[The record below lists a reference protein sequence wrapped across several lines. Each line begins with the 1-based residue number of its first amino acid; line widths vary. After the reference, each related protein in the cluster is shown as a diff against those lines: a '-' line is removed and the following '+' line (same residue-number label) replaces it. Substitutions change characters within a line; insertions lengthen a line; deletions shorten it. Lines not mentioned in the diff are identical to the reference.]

1 VLPPAKST
9 QQLKRVYDEG
19 IDEELRS
26 MMGEERRYSSWGWS
40 GTIDV
45 LVGGGRRSWSRRRI
59 LALGLCCV
67 ISTPPA
73 TILPKYLKSI
83 LSTPPLS
90 HKILDDGQDV

>member
-1 VLPPAKST
+1 MGLEW
-9 QQLKRVYDEG
+9 YD
-19 IDEELRS
+19 RC
-26 MMGEERRYSSWGWS
+26 
-40 GTIDV
+40 T
-45 LVGGGRRSWSRRRI
+45 SRRWPKELEPAADL

-83 LSTPPLS
+83 LSTPPLL